1 MLGPMRDLGRPPGLR
16 LSLVVS
22 LVVNLMVSLVLG
34 GCGSLLTSDILPP
47 EVSLAGLGFGEPGLF
62 EQELTVNLRL
72 RNPNNFEVAIDRV
85 TFDLEVNDK
94 PFAHGRAT
102 EGLDLPALGETVVPV
117 TMSVPT
123 NDLIERVMEIGTQR
137 RLDYRL
143 TGEAVLDSLLFSKV
157 PFEREGKLA
166 LPKLPGLEPPK
177 S

>member
-1 MLGPMRDLGRPPGLR
+1 MFGRMRDLGRLLGLL
-16 LSLVVS
+16 LSLV
-22 LVVNLMVSLVLG
+22 VSLVLG

-62 EQELTVNLRL
+62 EQELRVDLRL

-85 TFDLEVNDK
+85 TFNLEVNDK

-117 TMSVPT
+117 TVSIPT
-123 NDLIERVMEIGTQR
+123 NDLIERVMELGTQR

-143 TGEAVLDSLLFSKV
+143 TGEAELDSLFFSKV